1 MLNLIRTIKLD
12 VQRNK
17 NNPKGLFVVIF
28 FRLVHLIAIQKE
40 KKLWLWILG
49 LPLLIIYRI
58 LVEWILCIELP
69 AKTSVGP
76 GLVIHHGQGLVVNNH
91 TKIGRNVLLRHNTTI
106 GCKVME
112 DGSQGPSPV
121 IGDNVDI
128 GANVVII
135 GGICIGD
142 NVVIGAG
149 SVVTKDIPK
158 GSVVVGNP
166 ARIIKQID
174 K

>member
-1 MLNLIRTIKLD
+1 
-12 VQRNK
+12 
-17 NNPKGLFVVIF
+17 
-28 FRLVHLIAIQKE
+28 
-40 KKLWLWILG
+40 
-49 LPLLIIYRI
+49 
-58 LVEWILCIELP
+58 
-69 AKTSVGP
+69 
-76 GLVIHHGQGLVVNNH
+76 
-91 TKIGRNVLLRHNTTI
+91 
-106 GCKVME
+106 ME

-142 NVVIGAG
+142 NVVIGVG
-149 SVVTKDIPK
+149 SVVTKDVPK

-166 ARIIKQID
+166 ARIIKQIN